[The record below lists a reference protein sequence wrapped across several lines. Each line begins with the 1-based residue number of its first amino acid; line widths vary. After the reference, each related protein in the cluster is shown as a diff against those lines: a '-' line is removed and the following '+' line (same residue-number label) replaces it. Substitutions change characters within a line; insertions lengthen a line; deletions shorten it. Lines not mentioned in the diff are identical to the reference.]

1 VPPSRGE
8 TRTVAEV
15 LRARRAELTPA
26 QLRVAQEVLADYPAA
41 GLQTVAALAAKAGVS
56 APTVVRLVAR
66 LGYAG
71 FPALQSRLRAELSAR
86 SAGPVELYPASTGG
100 RGSGAALR
108 RAPRLVGQ
116 AVTRTLHAL
125 DTTELARA
133 VELVADLDR
142 PVVLTGGRVSTTLAE
157 YLARYLA
164 LLRPGV
170 AHAIGR
176 AERDTVLLDVG
187 RRSTVVVF
195 DYRRY
200 DADVVSFGQEAT
212 RRGARLVLFT
222 DPYLSPLSSSATV
235 LLTTAVEGP
244 PPFLTL
250 TPALAV
256 VESLVAGAVDALG
269 PRTRRRL
276 EALDRLADR
285 GERR

>member
-1 VPPSRGE
+1 MSKGD

-15 LRARRAELTPA
+15 LRASRAELTPA

-71 FPALQSRLRAELSAR
+71 YPALQSRLRAELSAR
-86 SAGPVELYPASTGG
+86 SAGPVELYPATTTRG

-108 RAPRLVGQ
+108 RAPRQVGQ

-125 DTTELARA
+125 DTVELARA

-142 PVVLTGGRVSTTLAE
+142 PLVLTGGRVSATLAE

-170 AHAIGR
+170 TPATGR
-176 AERDTVLLDVG
+176 AARDAALLDVG
-187 RRSTVVVF
+187 RRTTVVVF

-212 RRGARLVLFT
+212 RRGGRLVLYT

-235 LLTTAVEGP
+235 LLTTAVDGP

-250 TPALAV
+250 APALAV
-256 VESLVAGAVDALG
+256 VEALVAGAVEALG

-276 EALDRLADR
+276 EALDRLAGR
-285 GERR
+285 